1 MASKIKLVSN
11 LADIAS
17 ALYAVRDFKNL
28 IETLNFII
36 EDIVGVEYNELYLVD
51 PSNNKL
57 SLYFAKGFTDQEK
70 IEAESTAMERY
81 PGLVIANKEILN
93 IADTKIDKLNKCD
106 DSNRKFK
113 IRSQVWLPIMNKNKS
128 VGVLGLASK
137 LPNKFNNEHIDT
149 LKFVCDIAGVV
160 HDNIV
165 LTIEKERKAEDL
177 NIALTKSKRDQ
188 AVKQN
193 FFVKMSHEIRTPM
206 NAIVGMTQLLNQTFL
221 DTQQISYLQ
230 AISVSSD
237 NLLGLLNDILDLTKF
252 ESEGMQLVNKEMC
265 LEKILKKVHLA
276 LEYKAELKGLELKHS
291 LDVLDTT
298 FYLGDDLRLQQIL
311 MNLVD
316 NAIKFTSQGSVE
328 LSCSEVYRGSNESAF
343 RFKVA
348 DTGIGIE
355 KSNFNKIFD
364 SFEQEN
370 DSISSAYGGSGMGLS
385 IVKELVG
392 LFKGKVWVESDR
404 GKGTSFFVEIILKR
418 TAFNLDS
425 EDESE
430 EDLCGYDKTPLKN
443 LKILLVED
451 HEINRFLAVTLL
463 ENNGGNVDIAINGI
477 EAIDLLDNQK
487 FDVILMDIQMPEMD
501 GIETA
506 KHIRENLEI
515 NTPIIALTANA
526 IRGDD
531 EKCYE
536 VGMNDYLSKPFNQ
549 EDLVKKILKHITLDN
564 TNKNNY
570 FHSDVVQMDKLIAFC
585 NGDQIMLD
593 KLVNI
598 IVEQIPISADILL
611 EKYNNKEYDLMKIE
625 AQKIKPTIEM
635 VSDKSLLDQ
644 IHSIEDFRPLKGDL
658 EIFEQLLISTV
669 RNLHTVSKDVA
680 NNVWLVN

>member
-1 MASKIKLVSN
+1 MSSKIKLVSN

-17 ALYAVRDFKNL
+17 ALYAVRNFKNL
-28 IETLNFII
+28 IETFNFII
-36 EDIVGVEYNELYLVD
+36 EGIVGVEYNELYLID

-57 SLYFAKGFTDQEK
+57 SLFFAKGFTDQEK

-106 DSNRKFK
+106 DSKRKFK

-128 VGVLGLASK
+128 VGVLGLSST

-206 NAIVGMTQLLNQTFL
+206 NAIVGMTQMLNQTFL

-237 NLLGLLNDILDLTKF
+237 NLLGLLNDILDLTEF

-298 FYLGDDLRLQQIL
+298 LYLGDDLRLQQIL

-370 DSISSAYGGSGMGLS
+370 DNISSAYGGSGMGLS

-392 LFKGKVWVESDR
+392 LFKGKVWVESDK

-418 TAFNLDS
+418 TALNLDS

-463 ENNGGNVDIAINGI
+463 ENNGGIVDIAINGL

-487 FDVILMDIQMPEMD
+487 FDIILMDIQMPDMD

-531 EKCYE
+531 EKCFE
-536 VGMNDYLSKPFNQ
+536 AGMNDYISKPFNQ

-570 FHSDVVQMDKLIAFC
+570 FHSDVLQMDKLIAFC

-635 VSDKSLLDQ
+635 VSAKSLLDQ
-644 IHSIEDFRPLKGDL
+644 IHSIEDFRPLQGDL

-669 RNLHTVSKDVA
+669 RNLHNISKDVA